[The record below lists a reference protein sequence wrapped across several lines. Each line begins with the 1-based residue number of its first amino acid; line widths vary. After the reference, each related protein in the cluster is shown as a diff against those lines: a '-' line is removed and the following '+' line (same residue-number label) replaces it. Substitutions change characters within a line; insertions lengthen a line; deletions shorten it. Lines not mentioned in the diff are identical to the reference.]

1 MSDLFDEMADDAE
14 KSLNL
19 PDDGQLGSVSK
30 IAEQI
35 IAEQQRV
42 ENLEAE
48 HKAAKAKLLKL
59 TDEELPAAMQEL
71 NMSAFA
77 LADGSQVTLKPTYG
91 ARIPKDKEEAAFEW
105 LRQRNEA
112 DLIKNTVT
120 VRFNKEQDN
129 EAKALVDDLRKKHME
144 PEQASTIHP
153 GTLRAW
159 VKGRVE
165 DGLELDMELFGVW
178 VGQRAEIKRNKDG

>member
-1 MSDLFDEMADDAE
+1 
-14 KSLNL
+14 
-19 PDDGQLGSVSK
+19 
-30 IAEQI
+30 
-35 IAEQQRV
+35 
-42 ENLEAE
+42 
-48 HKAAKAKLLKL
+48 
-59 TDEELPAAMQEL
+59 
-71 NMSAFA
+71 MSAFA

-91 ARIPKDKEEAAFEW
+91 ASISKAKEEAAFEW